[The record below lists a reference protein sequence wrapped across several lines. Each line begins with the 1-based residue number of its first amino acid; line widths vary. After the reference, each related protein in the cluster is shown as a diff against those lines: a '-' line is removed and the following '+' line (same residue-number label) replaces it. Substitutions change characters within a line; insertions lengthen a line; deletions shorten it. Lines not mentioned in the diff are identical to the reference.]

1 LNKLRL
7 LDIGSANPRL
17 EEGWNKLNNVEIVMF
32 EPDERS
38 YDDLIKNKQDNSYL
52 VFNYALSSKDE
63 TKKLY
68 LTKKPECTSLYKPNM
83 KYHNKFPN
91 SQRWE
96 IIKTIN
102 VGCKSL
108 KTIYK
113 EVGEYDFIKIDT
125 QGSEL
130 DILEGAIG
138 GGMETTLGIESE
150 VEFLELYE
158 KQPLFGDMCKFMIDN
173 GFEFY
178 DFVVEYRY
186 GRRELNRKGQL
197 AFADALFLRTPEWI
211 CDNYLNKT
219 INEDKVWKYIQICK
233 VYGKI
238 DLIEVVGENINF
250 KIE

>member
-1 LNKLRL
+1 MKKLRL

-17 EEGWNKLNNVEIVMF
+17 EEGWNKLDNVEIVMF
-32 EPDERS
+32 EPDQRS
-38 YDDLIKNKQDNSYL
+38 YNDLLANKKNNYL
-52 VFNYALSSKDE
+52 VFNYVLSSKDE
-63 TKKLY
+63 NRKLF
-68 LTKKPECTSLYKPNM
+68 LTKKPECTSLFKPNM

-96 IIKTIN
+96 IVQILD
-102 VGCKSL
+102 VECKSL
-108 KTIYK
+108 KSIYK

-130 DILEGAIG
+130 DILQGSIG
-138 GGMETTLGIESE
+138 GGLETTLGIESE

-158 KQPLFGDMCKFMIDN
+158 GQPLFGDMCKFMINN

-197 AFADALFLRTPEWI
+197 AFADALFLRTPEWV
-211 CDNYLNKT
+211 CDNFLNKT
-219 INEDKVWKYIQICK
+219 IDENKVWNYFKICR
-233 VYGKI
+233 VYGKT
-238 DLIEVVGENINF
+238 DLIEVVAEKINL
-250 KIE
+250 KI

>member
-1 LNKLRL
+1 MSKLRL

-17 EEGWNKLNNVEIVMF
+17 EEGWNRISDIEIIMF

-38 YDDLIKNKQDNSYL
+38 YNDLIKNKHNDSYT
-52 VFNYALSSKDE
+52 VFNYALSSKNE
-63 TKKLY
+63 TRKLY

-91 SQRWE
+91 AQRWE
-96 IIKTIN
+96 IIKTID
-102 VGCKSL
+102 VECKSL
-108 KTIYK
+108 KNIYK
-113 EVGEYDFIKIDT
+113 EVCEYDFIKIDT

-130 DILEGAIG
+130 DILQGSIG
-138 GGMETTLGIESE
+138 GGLETTLGIESE

-158 KQPLFGDMCKFMIDN
+158 GQPLFGDMCKFMIDN

-178 DFVVEYRY
+178 DFIVEYRY

-211 CDNYLNKT
+211 CNNFLNKT
-219 INEDKVWKYIQICK
+219 INENKVRKYIEICS
-233 VYGKI
+233 VYGKL
-238 DLIEVVGENINF
+238 DLIEVILEKKLKNN
-250 KIE
+250 